1 MCARY
6 AEAGGSGW
14 RIESVV
20 TEDGLLALR
29 AGWERLLDAGAG
41 VTPFDAWW
49 MTYRA
54 WRLEKSSPAPF
65 ILVAYDAS
73 GTVAGVLPLGVR
85 GLRRGRLTWRILGT
99 IAPRRLD
106 FVDVIAA
113 PENRSIVLA
122 MMLRW
127 LACHWRQWDELR
139 LSPVR
144 EDATIVSEL
153 RRLAPRSLEACLD
166 PVSENLAVTIPPGA
180 RGWEDVCDG
189 ETRRGLRR
197 TARRLDASGF
207 VIGRVSAGYP
217 LERALDA
224 LVALHERRRV
234 EFGQLSRLASA
245 DRNELA
251 LLVGDAVARGGDL
264 WVMECAGAAVA
275 VQLTL
280 RLGSRVSHYRLAY
293 DSAFRSASPGIG
305 LLIAA
310 IDDSVTSGATEYDFG
325 FGAEEYK
332 RRWSNLR
339 RVVFRVTISSKHPGR
354 IPRRLWSRAMRIR
367 PRSGRTEANRAVAKV
382 DEPG

>member
-1 MCARY
+1 MTHARHV
-6 AEAGGSGW
+6 ELGRTDW
-14 RIESVV
+14 RVESVV
-20 TEDGLLALR
+20 TEEGLLALR

-54 WRLEKSSPAPF
+54 WRLEKDSPAPF
-65 ILVAYDAS
+65 ILVAHDAHGS
-73 GTVAGVLPLGVR
+73 VAGILPLGIR
-85 GLRRGRLTWRILGT
+85 HLRRGPLKWRVLDT

-106 FVDVIAA
+106 FVDVVAR
-113 PENRSIVLA
+113 PENRSLA
-122 MMLRW
+122 LATMLQW
-127 LACHWRQWDELR
+127 LARHWRQWDDLR

-144 EDATIVSEL
+144 EDSTLASEL
-153 RRLAPRSLEACLD
+153 RRLAPRSLEARLD
-166 PVSENLAVTIPPGA
+166 AVSDNFAVTIPPGA

-197 TARRLDASGF
+197 TVRRLETSGF

-217 LERALDA
+217 IECALDA
-224 LVALHERRRV
+224 LVNLHERRRG
-234 EFGQLSRLASA
+234 EFGQRSRLASA

-264 WVMECAGAAVA
+264 WVMERDGAAVA

-280 RLGSRVSHYRLAY
+280 RLGRSVSHYRLAY

-310 IDDSVTSGATEYDFG
+310 IDDAVKSGATEYDFG

-332 RRWSNLR
+332 RRWANLR
-339 RVVFRVTISSKHPGR
+339 RVVFRLRISSKHPGR
-354 IPRRLWSRAMRIR
+354 FPRRLWSLAMRSR
-367 PRSGRTEANRAVAKV
+367 PRLRRPRAKHVVPKV
-382 DEPG
+382 N